1 MQLNKDKPISAIHCI
16 FVLMQSNQLVSQS
29 FVGTLALQQGYLDRY
44 QAVPDR
50 LFPQAQANGLQVSQT
65 PNAN

>member
-1 MQLNKDKPISAIHCI
+1 
-16 FVLMQSNQLVSQS
+16 MQSNQLVSQS